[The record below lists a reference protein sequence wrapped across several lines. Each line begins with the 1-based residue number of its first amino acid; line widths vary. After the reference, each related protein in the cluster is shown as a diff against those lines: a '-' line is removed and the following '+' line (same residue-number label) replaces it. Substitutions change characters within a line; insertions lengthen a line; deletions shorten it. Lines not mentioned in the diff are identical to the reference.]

1 MDQKEELKKLN
12 YEIQVWLES
21 PPKTLSRL
29 RKFYDSIVSI
39 HLGGE
44 GLMGSFK
51 NLREKGASYKELKA
65 LVRNYKYNYP
75 NKLNEEE

>member
-1 MDQKEELKKLN
+1 MSEKEKLA
-12 YEIQVWLES
+12 YEIQLWLES

-44 GLMGSFK
+44 GIMGQHR
-51 NLREKGASYKELKA
+51 NGRDKGLSYKELKT
-65 LVRNYKYNYP
+65 LYKNYKVNYP
-75 NKLNEEE
+75 EKEEDN